1 MGWAMQDPRPM
12 RRVFLAIC
20 GFVLLAPAAF
30 AHAGT
35 DERIA
40 DATREI
46 AAEPARADL
55 YIKRGELHRLHRDWP
70 AALADFE
77 KAARLDPSLDRV
89 LLSRGRLGFESGDYE
104 RARGDLSRYIE
115 KHPDDRG
122 ARLVRARLLSKLRD
136 WPAAVG
142 EYDRLIELL
151 PHPAPEYFIER
162 AGAQAAQGGSHVPA
176 ALEGLDSGIEK
187 LGPVLTLQEQ
197 AIELEVRLGNWDGA
211 LSRLDTLA
219 RWLAPER
226 LWRRRGEILARAG
239 RSREATEAFRRSLE
253 VVARMPP
260 RRRNAPAMQQ
270 FEREIR
276 AELADG
282 RRRASTN
289 Q

>member
-1 MGWAMQDPRPM
+1 MGWAMRDRIA
-12 RRVFLAIC
+12 RRKALLAIC

-30 AHAGT
+30 AHAGI

-40 DATREI
+40 DVTKEI
-46 AAEPARADL
+46 AAEPARAEL

-89 LLSRGRLGFESGDYE
+89 LLSRGRLGFESGDYQL
-104 RARGDLSRYIE
+104 ARGDLERYIE
-115 KHPDDRG
+115 RHPDDHE
-122 ARLVRARLLSKLRD
+122 ARLVRARLFRNLQM

-151 PHPAPEYFIER
+151 PRPAPEYFIER
-162 AGAQAAQGGSHVPA
+162 AEAEAARGSSHVPA
-176 ALEGLDSGIEK
+176 ALVGLDLGIGK
-187 LGPVLTLQEQ
+187 LGPVLSLQEP
-197 AIELEVRLGNWDGA
+197 AIELELRLKNWDNA
-211 LSRLDTLA
+211 LSRLDTLG

-226 LWRRRGEILARAG
+226 VWRRRGEILARAG
-239 RSREATEAFRRSLE
+239 RSREATQAFRRSLDL
-253 VVARMPP
+253 VAQMPP

-282 RRRASTN
+282 RRNASTN